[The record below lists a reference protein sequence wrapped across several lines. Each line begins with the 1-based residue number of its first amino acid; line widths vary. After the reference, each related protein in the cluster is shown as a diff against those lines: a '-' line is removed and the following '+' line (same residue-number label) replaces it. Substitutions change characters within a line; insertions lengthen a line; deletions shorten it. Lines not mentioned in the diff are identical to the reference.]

1 MKTTHPDQFQ
11 RAVDFDYAVRDM
23 SRGGGQLPAF
33 VHSSCTPLDQVDFK
47 KSNDGQLDMWGECE
61 GMCGV

>member
-11 RAVDFDYAVRDM
+11 RAVNFDYAVRDM
-23 SRGGGQLPAF
+23 SRGGGKLPAY
-33 VHSSCTPLDQVDFK
+33 VHSSCVPLDQVDFK
-47 KSNDGQLDMWGECE
+47 NSNNEQLDMWGECE